1 MRLSWD
7 KAGER
12 LYETGVDRG
21 VFYPFTTGG
30 KYGSGVAWNGLTAV
44 NETPSGAEPTALWA
58 NNKKYLTL
66 MSAEELGLT
75 IEAYTYPDEFEAC
88 DGSAEL
94 AEGVTI
100 GQQDREHFGF
110 CYRSLIGNDDV
121 GTKHGYK
128 IHLVY
133 DCLASPTDKD
143 RSTVNDSPDISPFSW
158 EIDTTPVE
166 VENRQSTSKL
176 TFSSSDMNKAGMAN
190 VLRGIEDALYGTPKT
205 SAYLPT
211 VSQVMD
217 LIEFHST
224 LRDSNGNAITD
235 SSGNKMLSKV
245 YE

>member
-44 NETPSGAEPTALWA
+44 NETPSGA
-58 NNKKYLTL
+58 
-66 MSAEELGLT
+66 
-75 IEAYTYPDEFEAC
+75 DEFEAC

-158 EIDTTPVE
+158 EVTTSPVD
-166 VENRQSTSKL
+166 VDDSKSTSMLTIDSTKIDPAKL
-176 TFSSSDMNKAGMAN
+176 K
-190 VLRGIEDALYGTPKT
+190 LIEDKLYGTADAEP
-205 SAYLPT
+205 ALLLPSELVT
-211 VSQVMD
+211 ILES
-217 LIEFHST
+217 
-224 LRDSNGNAITD
+224 
-235 SSGNKMLSKV
+235 
-245 YE
+245 

>member
-1 MRLSWD
+1 MQSR
-7 KAGER
+7 R
-12 LYETGVDRG
+12 
-21 VFYPFTTGG
+21 
-30 KYGSGVAWNGLTAV
+30 
-44 NETPSGAEPTALWA
+44 
-58 NNKKYLTL
+58 NKKYLTL

-158 EIDTTPVE
+158 EVTTSPVD
-166 VENRQSTSKL
+166 VDDSKSTSMLTIDSTKIDPAKL
-176 TFSSSDMNKAGMAN
+176 K
-190 VLRGIEDALYGTPKT
+190 LIEDKLYGTADAEP
-205 SAYLPT
+205 ALLLPSELVT
-211 VSQVMD
+211 ILES
-217 LIEFHST
+217 
-224 LRDSNGNAITD
+224 
-235 SSGNKMLSKV
+235 
-245 YE
+245 

>member
-1 MRLSWD
+1 MSKLTWD
-7 KAGER
+7 KIGER
-12 LYETGVDRG
+12 LYETGTKKG
-21 VFYPFTTGG
+21 VLYPASKDKQGATQYP
-30 KYGSGVAWNGLTAV
+30 KGVPWNGLTAV

-158 EIDTTPVE
+158 EVTTSPVD
-166 VENRQSTSKL
+166 VDDSKSTSMLTIDSTKIDPAKL
-176 TFSSSDMNKAGMAN
+176 K
-190 VLRGIEDALYGTPKT
+190 LIEDKLYGTADAEP
-205 SAYLPT
+205 ALLLPSELVT
-211 VSQVMD
+211 ILES
-217 LIEFHST
+217 
-224 LRDSNGNAITD
+224 
-235 SSGNKMLSKV
+235 
-245 YE
+245 

>member
-44 NETPSGAEPTALWA
+44 NE
-58 NNKKYLTL
+58 TL

-158 EIDTTPVE
+158 EVTTSPVD
-166 VENRQSTSKL
+166 VDDSKSTSMLTIDSTKIDPAKL
-176 TFSSSDMNKAGMAN
+176 K
-190 VLRGIEDALYGTPKT
+190 LIEDKLYGTADAEP
-205 SAYLPT
+205 ALLLPSELVT
-211 VSQVMD
+211 ILES
-217 LIEFHST
+217 
-224 LRDSNGNAITD
+224 
-235 SSGNKMLSKV
+235 
-245 YE
+245 

>member
-158 EIDTTPVE
+158 EVTTSPVD
-166 VENRQSTSKL
+166 VDDSKSTSMLTIDSTKIDHAKL
-176 TFSSSDMNKAGMAN
+176 K
-190 VLRGIEDALYGTPKT
+190 LIEDKLYGTADAEP
-205 SAYLPT
+205 ALLLPSELVT
-211 VSQVMD
+211 ILES
-217 LIEFHST
+217 
-224 LRDSNGNAITD
+224 
-235 SSGNKMLSKV
+235 
-245 YE
+245 